1 MWSCVI
7 FLVDT
12 VALLLG
18 VGVYSKN
25 RSFQSLIGCSG
36 SMDPPCLRSRNSW
49 RIRRNW
55 DSNARPDLL
64 AVGVGCC
71 RRKELLRGISNLCMG
86 WWGNAKFPDVSWYF
100 LHVHQKMFVH
110 NFQVVLAVSVIPLH
124 CFWWL
129 LHGFPLSLT
138 PWRKKSE
145 VELRKYCCPIL
156 QCLMDEPV
164 VAEAWALR
172 FIHFTANGRLQ
183 LNTQKKTRNT
193 GWWHF
198 SPWWP
203 PTMRLKMNSG
213 MMVNSIAYCNGWSI
227 WRMSWS

>member
-1 MWSCVI
+1 
-7 FLVDT
+7 
-12 VALLLG
+12 
-18 VGVYSKN
+18 
-25 RSFQSLIGCSG
+25 
-36 SMDPPCLRSRNSW
+36 MDPPCLRSRNSW
-49 RIRRNW
+49 RIRSNW

-71 RRKELLRGISNLCMG
+71 QRKELLRGISNLCMG

-100 LHVHQKMFVH
+100 LHVHQKMFVD
-110 NFQVVLAVSVIPLH
+110 NFQVGLAVSVIALH

-138 PWRKKSE
+138 SGIPQLPWRKKSE

-183 LNTQKKTRNT
+183 LNTQKKNKKHRLMTFFNT
-193 GWWHF
+193 HDDHRPWGSRWILGWWIILHTAMDDQ
-198 SPWWP
+198 SEAWADH
-203 PTMRLKMNSG
+203 K
-213 MMVNSIAYCNGWSI
+213 WS
-227 WRMSWS
+227 

>member
-1 MWSCVI
+1 MCDFFGWHCG
-7 FLVDT
+7 T
-12 VALLLG
+12 VTGSGGLLQ
-18 VGVYSKN
+18 K
-25 RSFQSLIGCSG
+25 SFFSESDWMLG

-49 RIRRNW
+49 RIRSNW

-64 AVGVGCC
+64 AVEVGCC
-71 RRKELLRGISNLCMG
+71 QRKELPRGISNLCMG
-86 WWGNAKFPDVSWYF
+86 WWGNAKLPDVSWYF
-100 LHVHQKMFVH
+100 LHVHQEMFVD

-129 LHGFPLSLT
+129 LHGFPLPLT
-138 PWRKKSE
+138 SGIPQLPWRNKSE

-183 LNTQKKTRNT
+183 LNTQKKNKKHRFRLMTFFNT
-193 GWWHF
+193 HDDHRPWGSRWILGWW
-198 SPWWP
+198 
-203 PTMRLKMNSG
+203 
-213 MMVNSIAYCNGWSI
+213 
-227 WRMSWS
+227 